1 MHPGIVGTLALLAYF
16 AAAVSFATARRT
28 FGIVATLG
36 ALLGHAVVL
45 WPLLVT
51 SRGVNF
57 GIVNAASVVGW
68 CIAVLVLT
76 LIVRRPLASLAA
88 VILPLSGLALGLDLW
103 LPSPVLTEHRLPL
116 GMYLHIALAIVAYSL
131 FAIAAAQA
139 LLLMFATRQLRQH
152 HPVMTF
158 LPPLPTMEAVM
169 FQLTAF
175 AFGLLSASLL
185 LGSLYVENIRAQ
197 HLAHKIV
204 FSLLAWSVFA
214 TLVFG
219 RWRWNWR
226 GRHGVKYV
234 LSGFALLALAFFG
247 TKVVLELVLHR
258 F

>member
-28 FGIVATLG
+28 FGAVTTLG
-36 ALLGHAVVL
+36 ALLGHAVIL
-45 WPLLVT
+45 WPLTVT
-51 SRGVNF
+51 ATGINF

-68 CIAVLVLT
+68 CIAVLVLA
-76 LIVRRPLASLAA
+76 LNVRRPLASLAA

-103 LPSPVLTEHRLPL
+103 LPSPVLTEHRLPP

-139 LLLMFATRQLRQH
+139 LLLMFATHQLRQH
-152 HPVMTF
+152 HPVMSF

-185 LGSLYVENIRAQ
+185 LGGLYVENIRAQ

-204 FSLLAWSVFA
+204 FSLLAWGVFA
-214 TLVFG
+214 TLVLG
-219 RWRWNWR
+219 RWRWDWR

-234 LSGFALLALAFFG
+234 LGGFALLALAFFG
-247 TKVVLELVLHR
+247 TKVVLELILHR
-258 F
+258 S

>member
-1 MHPGIVGTLALLAYF
+1 MHPGIVGTLALIGYF

-28 FGIVATLG
+28 VGVAATLG
-36 ALLGHAVVL
+36 ALLGHASIL
-45 WPLLVT
+45 WPLIVT
-51 SRGVNF
+51 SHGINF
-57 GIVNAASVVGW
+57 GLTNAASVVGW
-68 CIAVLVLT
+68 CIALLVLVLN
-76 LIVRRPLASLAA
+76 LRRPLASLAA

-103 LPSPVLTEHRLPL
+103 LPSPLVTEHRLPF
-116 GMYLHIALAIVAYSL
+116 GMVLHIALAVIAYSL
-131 FAIAAAQA
+131 FAIAATQA
-139 LLLMFATRQLRQH
+139 LLLMFATRQLRHH

-204 FSLLAWSVFA
+204 FSALAWGVFA

-219 RWRWNWR
+219 RWRWDWR
-226 GRHGVKYV
+226 GRHGVRYV

-247 TKVVLELVLHR
+247 TKVVLELILHR
-258 F
+258 T